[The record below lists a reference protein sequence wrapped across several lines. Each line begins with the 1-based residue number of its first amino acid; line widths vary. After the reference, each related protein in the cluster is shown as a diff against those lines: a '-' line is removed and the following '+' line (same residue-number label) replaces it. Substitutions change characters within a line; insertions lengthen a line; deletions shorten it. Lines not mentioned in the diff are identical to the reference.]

1 MGIDETMNSQ
11 APPTTNTDQTA
22 DTWQGRFKAF
32 LSRGKF
38 NDLDE
43 SITKPNFRFNIMGV
57 DCVPSGEITA
67 VAGKAGAGKSTALA
81 ILVGILIG
89 RTDFAGIR
97 CVTPCKKVLWID
109 TEKGEYTCQQKM
121 QVFRRVANI
130 DQSQRLEDVGV
141 DFYLVRQETTED
153 RLLFVNALSELDNY
167 DAIVL
172 DGIFDLTRD
181 PDKEYTPVTDLLRK
195 LADKGAS
202 VFAMLHTNKND
213 DNMRYA
219 LGTELQRLCT
229 TRFTVEFNRG
239 QHVIKHDKSNDSALA
254 PEVAFVF
261 DEWGNVVAA
270 TQSPEARAEA
280 SSEASREELRTLFV
294 AAFGEAE
301 TMRSTEIKDR
311 VMQIKICKDRT
322 AKARISE
329 AKAKGVIE
337 DAPNGKG
344 YQLSRRVQI

>member
-11 APPTTNTDQTA
+11 APPTTSTETE

-43 SITKPNFRFNIMGV
+43 SITKPNFRFNIRGV

-89 RTDFAGIR
+89 RTNFAGIR
-97 CVTPCKKVLWID
+97 CVTPCKKVLWVD

-121 QVFRRVANI
+121 QVFRRVAKI

-167 DAIVL
+167 DAIVV

-181 PDKEYTPVTDLLRK
+181 PDKEYSPVTDLLRRI
-195 LADKGAS
+195 ADRGAS

-219 LGTELQRLCT
+219 LGTELQRLVT
-229 TRFTVEFNRG
+229 TRFDVEFKGG
-239 QHVIKHDKSNDSALA
+239 QHIIKHTKSNDSALA

-280 SSEASREELRTLFV
+280 ASEASREELRSLFV
-294 AAFGEAE
+294 AVFGEAE
-301 TMRSTEIKDR
+301 TMRSTDIR
-311 VMQIKICKDRT
+311 NRIMQLKKCQQRT
-322 AKARISE
+322 ADTRISE
-329 AKAKGVIE
+329 AKAKGIIKL
-337 DAPNGKG
+337 AINGKDFM
-344 YQLSRRVQI
+344 LS

>member
-1 MGIDETMNSQ
+1 MTSQ
-11 APPTTNTDQTA
+11 APPAAAAEQKA
-22 DTWQGRFKAF
+22 DTWKERFNQF

-43 SITKPNFRFNIMGV
+43 NITKPNFRFNIMGV

-67 VAGKAGAGKSTALA
+67 ISGKAGAGKSTTLA

-97 CVTPCKKVLWID
+97 CVTPCHKVLWID

-121 QVFRRVANI
+121 SVFRRVAKI
-130 DQSQRLEDVGV
+130 EPSQRLEDVGV
-141 DFYLVRQETTED
+141 DFYLMRQETTDD
-153 RLLFVNALSELDNY
+153 RLLFVDALSQLMNY
-167 DAIVL
+167 DAIIL
-172 DGIFDLTRD
+172 DGIFDLVKD
-181 PDKEYTPVTDLLRK
+181 PDKEYSPVTDLLRR

-219 LGTELQRLCT
+219 LGTELQRLAT
-229 TRFTVEFNRG
+229 TRFDVEFKSG
-239 QHVIKHDKSNDSALA
+239 QHIIKHIKSNDSALA
-254 PEVAFVF
+254 PEVAFIF

-270 TQSPEARAEA
+270 TQSPEAKAEA
-280 SSEASREELRTLFV
+280 ASEASREELRSLFI

-301 TMRSTEIKDR
+301 TMRSTDIR
-311 VMQIKICKDRT
+311 NRIMQLRNCKQRT
-322 AKARISE
+322 ADTRISE
-329 AKAKGVIE
+329 AKAKGIIKF
-337 DAPNGKG
+337 AINGKDFM
-344 YQLSRRVQI
+344 LS

>member
-1 MGIDETMNSQ
+1 MGIDEIMNSQ
-11 APPTTNTDQTA
+11 APPTTNTEQTA

-89 RTDFAGIR
+89 RTDFAGCR

-167 DAIVL
+167 DAIVV

-270 TQSPEARAEA
+270 TQSPDARAEA
-280 SSEASREELRTLFV
+280 ASEASREELRTLFV
-294 AAFGEAE
+294 AAFGEGE

-311 VMQIKICKDRT
+311 VMQIKNCKDRT